1 MPDRLKIPEKLYGR
15 DAEVRTLIDA
25 FDRVASRGTVACVL
39 VSGYPGIGKSSL
51 VNELLKRL
59 ILPRGLLAA
68 GKFDQYAR
76 NVPYS
81 TLAEAFGSLV
91 RQVLIRSAAE
101 LQSWRAAL
109 TEALGQHGALI
120 AKLVPEI
127 ERVIGE
133 QPPVPELPAQE
144 AKNRFQHVLKRFIGV
159 FARSDPPLVLFLD
172 DLQWQDAAT
181 LETMHYLLTS
191 PDLSHLLIIGA
202 YRDGEVGPVHP
213 LKRTLE
219 AIRQS
224 LPTVQEIALAPMTS
238 RDVEALI
245 ADTLHVQPL
254 AARPLAQLTYEKAGG
269 NPFFTTQ
276 FLTMLAEERLLS
288 FETRSAVWQWDLD
301 RIREKGYTDNVL
313 ALMSGRLT
321 RLPARTQEALRHFAC
336 LSHSAELTTLAM
348 ILGESEDA
356 IELMFAEAV
365 RVGLVLPSKRA
376 FRFLHDRVREAAYA
390 LIPQQERCGMH
401 LRIARILETQ
411 TSPDAFGEHIF
422 EIVNHYNRSV
432 SLLQGTQERERVAAL
447 NLEAA
452 LRARE
457 SSAYGAARTYLTAGR
472 ELLPPAPWKRH
483 YALTFSLELHG
494 AECEIL
500 AGELKVAE
508 IRLQTLSRNARN
520 TVDRAAV
527 TCQQITLYTALDQTE
542 KAIEACLAYLRGI
555 GIEWSLHP
563 TPKDFHQEYEQ
574 IRRRLADR
582 SIEEFASL
590 PLCTDTTILAT
601 MNVLTTAHTAACH
614 FDNNLNC
621 LIVCRMVNLSLEYGN
636 SDAAC
641 YAYVILGMIL
651 GPRFGAYREGFSFGK
666 LAHTLV
672 EKHRL
677 QRFEA
682 RVLMCFGNIVSP
694 WVQHVRL
701 GREWIRRAFVVAHE
715 RGDLNFAAYSSNH
728 LAVSLLLCGD
738 PLVEVQRETEMSL
751 DYCRKAR
758 VSPATDVA
766 AAELRLV
773 KSLRGIPRGPGPL
786 DESILDD
793 SRFQPSLDVN
803 PNPPISAF
811 LYWLFTL
818 QLHFFHNDYA
828 VALEAAARA
837 EQLLWTSPSFLQWF
851 ELPFYA
857 AMTRAACHDSS
868 AEEDKPRL
876 RAALLHHYRQIETG
890 AHNCPENF
898 GCRSALVS
906 AEIARL
912 DDRPL
917 DATKSYER
925 AIQLAREQG
934 FVSIEGLACEFA
946 GRFHRT
952 QGLPTIADAYIANAR
967 GCYERW
973 GATRKVRELDESH
986 PHLHDPAPSSVLR
999 GTIDRSV
1006 AHLDVETV
1014 VRASQTLSGEMN
1026 LPTLIEKLLQLA
1038 IIHAGAER
1046 GLLLQ
1051 VFDFGPRIEAEGTSG
1066 PKGVRIAVRQ
1076 ERIRSVDL
1084 PQSMLRYVL
1093 RTHQRVLIDDA
1104 SAGRLEFD
1112 DDYVRLKRS
1121 RSVLCLPILKQ
1132 TKVIGVLYLEN
1143 SLTPRAFTP
1152 GRIAILELLVAQA
1165 AISLENARL
1174 YSDLVRSEALLA
1186 RSQDVTATGSFTWC
1200 LETGEITWSKQTYRI
1215 FGFEETTPATLE
1227 SIMSRIHPQDRHLTG
1242 ELLGRVRSGSSELR
1256 YEHRLLMPD
1265 HSVKYLQVIAQETQD
1280 QTGHTVYLGIIQD
1293 VTQRRLAEEE
1303 LGRARSE
1310 LARVARIS
1318 SLGMLTASIIHE
1330 LNSPLAGILINSGT
1344 CLLMLE
1350 KASPDIDGARETAQH
1365 TIRAANR
1372 ASEVIKRLRALFTNK
1387 AASMEEMD
1395 LNEATR
1401 EVIALSLSEL
1411 QRSHVIVRTELADGL
1426 PSVTGDRIQ
1435 LQQVILNLLLNA
1447 RDAMLGIDDRPRELL
1462 IKTALDDE
1470 GHVRIAVRDAGVG
1483 FEPASAEKLFQA
1495 FYTTKADGMGI
1506 GLSISRSIIDHHR
1519 GRLWAEPNEGHG
1531 ATFWFAIP
1539 ATAAVVGDA
1548 AGLDGHVG

>member
-1 MPDRLKIPEKLYGR
+1 MPERLKIPEELYGR
-15 DAEVRTLIDA
+15 DAEVRTLIEA
-25 FDRVASRGTVACVL
+25 FDQVASRGTVACVL

-59 ILPRGLLAA
+59 IPARGLFAA
-68 GKFDQYAR
+68 GQSDQYTR
-76 NVPYS
+76 NIPYS
-81 TLAEAFGSLV
+81 TLVEAFGVLV
-91 RQVLIRSAAE
+91 QQVLIGSDAE

-109 TEALGQHGALI
+109 TEALGQYGALI

-144 AKNRFQHVLKRFIGV
+144 AKNRFQHILKRFIGV
-159 FARSDPPLVLFLD
+159 FARSDHPLVLFLD
-172 DLQWQDAAT
+172 DLQWQDTAS
-181 LETMHYLLTS
+181 LEALHYLLTH

-202 YRDGEVGPVHP
+202 YRDGEVGPAHP

-219 AIRQS
+219 VIRQS
-224 LPTVQEIALAPMTS
+224 LATVQEIALASLTS

-254 AARPLAQLTYEKAGG
+254 AARPLAQLIYEKTGG

-276 FLTMLAEERLLS
+276 FLTMLVEERLLS

-301 RIREKGYTDNVL
+301 RIREKGYTDNVV
-313 ALMSGRLT
+313 ALLSGRLT

-336 LSHSAELTTLAM
+336 LGHRVERATLAM
-348 ILGESEDA
+348 ILGESEDE

-365 RVGLVLPSKRA
+365 QVGLVLPSKRA

-390 LIPQQERCGMH
+390 LVPEQERCGMH
-401 LRIARILETQ
+401 LRIARSLEAQ
-411 TSPDAFGEHIF
+411 TSSDAFGEHIF
-422 EIVNHYNRSV
+422 EIVNHYNRGV
-432 SLLQGTQERERVAAL
+432 SLLRGTQERTRVAAL

-452 LRARE
+452 LRVRE

-472 ELLPPAPWKRH
+472 ELLPPNPWKRH
-483 YALTFSLELHG
+483 YALTFSLELHS

-508 IRLQTLSRNARN
+508 NRLQTLSRKARN
-520 TVDRAAV
+520 TIDRAAV

-542 KAIEACLAYLRGI
+542 KAIEACLAYLRCI
-555 GIEWSLHP
+555 GIDWSLHP
-563 TPKDFHQEYEQ
+563 TPEDLHQEYQQ

-641 YAYVILGMIL
+641 YAYVTLGMIL

-677 QRFEA
+677 RRFEA
-682 RVLMCFGNIVSP
+682 RVLMCFGNMVSP

-728 LAVSLLLCGD
+728 LAVNLLLCGD

-751 DYCRKAR
+751 DYCRKAQ
-758 VSPATDVA
+758 VGSATDVA

-773 KSLRGIPRGPGPL
+773 KSLRGIPPGIGPL

-793 SRFQPSLDVN
+793 SRFQPGLGVN

-818 QLHFFHNDYA
+818 QLHFFRSDYA
-828 VALEAAARA
+828 IALEAAARA
-837 EQLLWTSPSFLQWF
+837 EKLLWASPSFLQLF

-876 RAALLHHYRQIETG
+876 RTALLDHYRQIEKG
-890 AHNCPENF
+890 AHHCPENF

-917 DATKSYER
+917 DATKLYEE

-934 FVSIEGLACEFA
+934 FIAIEGLACEFA

-986 PHLHDPAPSSVLR
+986 PHLH
-999 GTIDRSV
+999 
-1006 AHLDVETV
+1006 LDVETV
-1014 VRASQTLSGEMN
+1014 VRASQTLSGEMD
-1026 LPTLIEKLLQLA
+1026 LPILIEKLLQLA

-1066 PKGVRIAVRQ
+1066 SEGVRIAVRQ

-1112 DDYVRLKRS
+1112 DDYLRLKRS

-1132 TKVIGVLYLEN
+1132 TEVIGVLYLEN
-1143 SLTPRAFTP
+1143 SLMPRAFTP
-1152 GRIAILELLVAQA
+1152 RRIAILELLATQA

-1186 RSQDVTATGSFTWC
+1186 RSQDVTATGSFMWC

-1227 SIMSRIHPQDRHLTG
+1227 SIMSRIHPQDTHLIG
-1242 ELLGRVRSGSSELR
+1242 ELLGRVRSGSGELR
-1256 YEHRLLMPD
+1256 YEHRLLMPN

-1318 SLGMLTASIIHE
+1318 SLGTLTASIVHE
-1330 LNSPLAGILINSGT
+1330 LNSPLAGILTNSGT
-1344 CLLMLE
+1344 CLLMLDN
-1350 KASPDIDGARETAQH
+1350 ASPDIDGAREATQR
-1365 TIRAANR
+1365 TIRDANR
-1372 ASEVIKRLRALFTNK
+1372 ASEVIKRLRALFTHK
-1387 AASMEEMD
+1387 ASSMEEMD

-1401 EVIALSLSEL
+1401 EVIALSSNEL

-1462 IKTALDDE
+1462 IKTAHDDE
-1470 GHVRIAVRDAGVG
+1470 GHVCVAVRDAGVG

-1506 GLSISRSIIDHHR
+1506 GLSISRSIIDHHG
-1519 GRLWAEPNEGHG
+1519 GRLRAEANEGHG

-1539 ATAAVVGDA
+1539 ATAVVVGGA
-1548 AGLDGHVG
+1548 AGSDGRVG